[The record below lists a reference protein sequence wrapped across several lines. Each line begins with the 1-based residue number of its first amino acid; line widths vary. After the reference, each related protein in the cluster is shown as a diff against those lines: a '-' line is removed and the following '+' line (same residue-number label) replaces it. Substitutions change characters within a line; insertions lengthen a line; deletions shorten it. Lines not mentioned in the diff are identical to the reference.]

1 MLKILLQ
8 KIARRPNEMLKKN
21 YANKSGLLSLNAVYM
36 RKIGQILS
44 IWLSEPTHTPTSLTL
59 LTLHIFTMGYIY
71 YECF

>member
-1 MLKILLQ
+1 
-8 KIARRPNEMLKKN
+8 
-21 YANKSGLLSLNAVYM
+21 M

-44 IWLSEPTHTPTSLTL
+44 IWLSEPTRRRGEVCEVTHTPTSLTL

>member
-21 YANKSGLLSLNAVYM
+21 YANKSGLLSLNAVFM

-44 IWLSEPTHTPTSLTL
+44 IWLSEPTRRKGKVGKVTHTPTLLTL
-59 LTLHIFTMGYIY
+59 LTLLI
-71 YECF
+71 